1 MEQQSRSKA
10 TTNTTNTTNY
20 QPSDKTTMLN
30 RLSKTSMYH
39 VDANVCDMAKNTNL
53 LFNPGNAAPSAPIEE
68 SASGGASM
76 STSRMQVLDMR
87 VWDVLLHV

>member
-53 LFNPGNAAPSAPIEE
+53 LFNPGNAAPSAPIQEP
-68 SASGGASM
+68 ASGGASM
-76 STSRMQVLDMR
+76 STSHMEVLNMR